1 MKTKRERRASPIPA
15 WKARQGILMLGAG
28 MGLVASCSI
37 GSSGPTAQMEGRL
50 GGAVFTSFDAQ
61 RGGCLQGNNPNG
73 VDCNNYRS
81 KEDVYASGGPGP
93 SGLDDGQY
101 YFAVLVPGFQ
111 NGGFI
116 EGADGNL
123 SDTTAGSTAGDL
135 GSGDSIAN
143 RTYTVANHEITT
155 YNGTHAPGTSPNG
168 TRVLQLAPYDDTS
181 NGGGVYILAVCEVGA
196 TSPRQC
202 KFDAFHIRDASSP
215 DAGPDDAGTPP
226 DDAGPPPPDD
236 AGPPPPVDAGP
247 PPPVDAGPPPPPPPV
262 DAGPPPPPPPPPED
276 AGPPPVTDAGAED
289 ACVH

>member
-1 MKTKRERRASPIPA
+1 M
-15 WKARQGILMLGAG
+15 MLGAG
-28 MGLVASCSI
+28 MCLVASCRV
-37 GSSGPTAQMEGRL
+37 GSSGSTARVEDRL

-61 RGGCLQGNNPNG
+61 RDGCIQGNNPNG

-135 GSGDSIAN
+135 GSGDSMAN
-143 RTYTVANHEITT
+143 RTYTVENHEITT

-168 TRVLQLAPYDDTS
+168 TRVLQLAPFDDTS
-181 NGGGVYILAVCEVGA
+181 NQGGVYILAICEVGA

-202 KFDAFHIRDASSP
+202 KFDAFHVRDSEPDAGTS
-215 DAGPDDAGTPP
+215 DAGPDDAGSPP
-226 DDAGPPPPDD
+226 VD

-247 PPPVDAGPPPPPPPV
+247 PPPVDAGPPPPVDAGQPPPEVDAGPPPPPV
-262 DAGPPPPPPPPPED
+262 DAGPPPPP
-276 AGPPPVTDAGAED
+276 VDAGAPD